1 MNRIWQFYPTPLGLY
16 IRLAEEIVPHLDR
29 AGASY
34 SIPLPAEAAAKCI
47 LKAAGREFVPPTPG
61 ECREL
66 AAKWGLFDPDERG
79 DYHWSSPMTRSDAA
93 ALAVRFRNMLEQG
106 VNE

>member
-16 IRLAEEIVPHLDR
+16 IHLAEEIVPHLDR

-47 LKAAGREFVPPTPG
+47 LKADGWEFVPPTPG

-79 DYHWSSPMTRSDAA
+79 DYHWSSPMTRGDAA

-106 VNE
+106 VSE